1 MKNTTTKQEVLSQIG
16 ESFENLG
23 KLVQSL
29 TAFEGEGTPTTASKK
44 APKETAPVVEDTEE
58 TEGYTYEELNEMQ
71 IGDLKTLATEN
82 DIEFAKSVKKQPL
95 IKLILASMEE
105 EAEEEEAEDE
115 DEDEVITVIDT
126 EDGEIDLSEM
136 SVAKLKKFAK
146 EYEIELE
153 AKDKDGIIAELVEAF
168 NEEEDEDGEDESE
181 EEEED
186 GEEEIDLDSMDLDE
200 LKEVANEYEIVI
212 PKKKAKQKADAYLE
226 AVREAIREELEAEEE
241 EDEEDAEEGD
251 IAEEYGLNEMSTED
265 LAEILESYELSTK
278 GKKQALIDR
287 IVKGVEDGTIEFDEE
302 EGE

>member
-44 APKETAPVVEDTEE
+44 APKETAPVVEETEE

-168 NEEEDEDGEDESE
+168 NEEEDEDGEDEESDS
-181 EEEED
+181 EEED
-186 GEEEIDLDSMDLDE
+186 GEELDLDAMDLDE